1 MRLYNYKKLLLKK
14 TKNRDD
20 QAEQRHEQSE
30 SETCVRQNHTF
41 VCKRER
47 CRLMRGAETSQARC
61 YLSQN
66 DTFLRLFGISQKR
79 GFAQPYGLGHFVT
92 STLPKIR
99 LNDFP
104 NCHSEGVQRPKNPTE
119 HTEPLIYGLPH
130 LIHSNR
136 SIVRNDD

>member
-1 MRLYNYKKLLLKK
+1 MKLYNYKKLLLKK

-92 STLPKIR
+92 R
-99 LNDFP
+99 
-104 NCHSEGVQRPKNPTE
+104 HPTE
-119 HTEPLIYGLPH
+119 NLQSFCSAESSCAKCGSLGSDATCTTP
-130 LIHSNR
+130 
-136 SIVRNDD
+136 